1 VTGLVIDEAEDRV
14 APDRVAAAERFRP
27 DGVDMHL
34 ALAADQRD
42 DAWHFTVLDVGGHDV
57 AQAAEPRLG

>member
-1 VTGLVIDEAEDRV
+1 LVIDEAEDRV

-34 ALAADQRD
+34 ALAAD
-42 DAWHFTVLDVGGHDV
+42 VGGHDV